1 MGGLQVDKRLK
12 MPRFHSTHTHYMHT
26 HCTYILWTHTCT
38 HTVHTQTHCAYMHT
52 NIHYVHTYTLCTYKH
67 TLCTHSCVHT
77 FYTHTTPMQGLLCH
91 GSKSCFSEAACTL
104 HTNAAV
110 QRMSAFSLWVPLSES
125 SSVPF
130 GAQEAPVPVHRK
142 WAGTTLIICW
152 KLLEAENC
160 FLHCSGS
167 WRSGCLHGNSPDD
180 SWWSL
185 FMGLPPSS
193 WHLACQEHHRL
204 GLADSTLCY

>member
-77 FYTHTTPMQGLLCH
+77 FYTHTTPMQRVALPWLQEL
-91 GSKSCFSEAACTL
+91 F
-104 HTNAAV
+104 
-110 QRMSAFSLWVPLSES
+110 LW
-125 SSVPF
+125 
-130 GAQEAPVPVHRK
+130 
-142 WAGTTLIICW
+142 
-152 KLLEAENC
+152 
-160 FLHCSGS
+160 
-167 WRSGCLHGNSPDD
+167 GCLHSAYKCGSPENERILSLSPTFREQQCSLWGSGSPCACAQEM
-180 SWWSL
+180 SWDHPDNLLKAPGSWKL
-185 FMGLPPSS
+185 FPALL
-193 WHLACQEHHRL
+193 WVLA
-204 GLADSTLCY
+204 